1 MKIREY
7 QRKEEMLSA
16 LREAAINTIISIMN
30 DWDGYSDQQKL
41 AAIDGVLNFLAGLD
55 EDLAEEKT
63 DAATT

>member
-1 MKIREY
+1 MKLKEY

-16 LREAAINTIISIMN
+16 LREEAINTISFIMN

-41 AAIDGVLNFLAGLD
+41 AAIDGVLNFMAGLD

-63 DAATT
+63 DATA

>member
-1 MKIREY
+1 MKLKEY

-16 LREAAINTIISIMN
+16 LREEAINTISFIIN

-55 EDLAEEKT
+55 EDLAEGKT
-63 DAATT
+63 DAVTT

>member
-1 MKIREY
+1 MKIKEY

-16 LREAAINTIISIMN
+16 LREAAINTIIFIMN

-41 AAIDGVLNFLAGLD
+41 AAIDGVLNFMAGLD